1 MKKDNK
7 KEKDH
12 GFCLLKKYLKD
23 DKIRLFFYVLLC
35 FCTYT
40 PDILAAIFVGKA
52 LEYLLLKDLYNFC
65 IYLILY
71 DGLYLLAYSLLQIPK
86 DYLYNYMEIKFI
98 KNVTKDMYEK
108 YQNLPS
114 IAFEEA
120 GVGELINRL
129 YSDPD
134 RIMELLTRIIRLICK
149 VITLGFV
156 IVISFSVSIYIG
168 LEMCLFGL
176 MMYKL
181 AKDYFP
187 KIKETQKKIKT
198 DTDKFVKDAT
208 ENITGI
214 REIKALGIKKNMKDV
229 LNARVDSMCKES
241 MKIRNYEMFYWGF
254 NTGLFYIIQF
264 VILLT
269 CGYLFIKGHIAYSIF
284 MMIEMYLWR
293 VSEVSQQI
301 SEFGVNYNKVKV
313 SLNRIDEVLSNR
325 IYEDEKFGNVEL
337 TSPKGLIEFKDV
349 QFKYREDER
358 LSLSGFSVKLKP
370 NKKIAIVGKSGNGK
384 STIFNLLSRFFDS
397 TKGQIL
403 IDGIDIK
410 DLTEDSLRG
419 TISSIR
425 QNPFLFNMSILD
437 NFKLIKKSVTLSEVR
452 EVCKKAYIDDYIMS
466 LPKKYNS
473 IIGEGGINLSG
484 GQKQRIAIART
495 LLLNTK
501 IILFDEATSAL
512 DNESQNYIKKT
523 IDNLVKDHTI
533 IIIAHRLSTIIDA
546 DEIYVV
552 DKGRIVASGTHE
564 RLLEKSSIY
573 KKLYQSEDAKEE

>member
-1 MKKDNK
+1 MKKNIKDD
-7 KEKDH
+7 KDH
-12 GFCLLKKYLKD
+12 GFHLLKKYLRKD
-23 DKIRLFFYVLLC
+23 KLRLIFYVILC

-40 PDILAAIFVGKA
+40 PDIFAAIFVGKA
-52 LEYLLLKDLYNFC
+52 LEYLLLKDLYHFC
-65 IYLILY
+65 VYLILY
-71 DGLYLLAYSLLQIPK
+71 DGLYLIAYSLLQIPK
-86 DYLYNYMEIKFI
+86 DYLYNYMEINFI
-98 KNVTKDMYEK
+98 KDVTKDMYDK
-108 YQNLPS
+108 YQDLPS

-134 RIMELLTRIIRLICK
+134 RIMELLTRIIKLICK
-149 VITLGFV
+149 AITLGFV
-156 IVISFSVSIYIG
+156 IIISFSVSIYIG
-168 LEMCLFGL
+168 LEMLLFGL
-176 MMYKL
+176 LMYKL
-181 AKDYFP
+181 AKEYFP
-187 KIKETQKKIKT
+187 KIKETQKKIKL

-214 REIKALGIKKNMKDV
+214 REIKALGIKKNMKDI
-229 LNARVDSMCKES
+229 LNERVDSMCDES

-254 NTGLFYIIQF
+254 NTGLFYVVQF
-264 VILLT
+264 IILLT
-269 CGYLFIKGHIAYSIF
+269 CGYLFIKGHIVYSIF

-293 VSEVSQQI
+293 VNEVSQQI

-313 SLNRIDEVLSNR
+313 SLNRIDDVLSNR
-325 IYEDEKFGNVEL
+325 IYDDEKFGNVEL
-337 TSPKGLIEFKDV
+337 VDPKGCIEFNNV
-349 QFKYREDER
+349 SFKYRKNEN
-358 LSLSGFSVKLKP
+358 LSLNGFSVKFKP
-370 NKKIAIVGKSGNGK
+370 NKKIAIVGRSGNGK
-384 STIFNLLSRFFDS
+384 STIFNLLSRFFDPV
-397 TKGQIL
+397 KGNIL
-403 IDGIDIK
+403 VDGIDIK
-410 DLTEDSLRG
+410 DLTEKSLRS

-437 NFKLIKKSVTLSEVR
+437 NFRLVKREVTLAEVR

-501 IILFDEATSAL
+501 VILFDEATSAL
-512 DNESQNYIKKT
+512 DNESQKYIKKT

-546 DEIYVV
+546 DEIYLVE
-552 DKGRIVASGTHE
+552 KGRIACSGSHEKLLRTSGT
-564 RLLEKSSIY
+564 Y
-573 KKLYQSEDAKEE
+573 KKLYLSEDIKEE